1 MAGNPLP
8 LPLPNEREPSMPIEV
23 EGPDGLIVEFP
34 DDTPREVMIRALRK
48 RYGPPPAD
56 IARGLSAYAAEK
68 TGVAAQPQIAYYETE
83 RGRARLTAP
92 GWLEGEDFGGSVSS
106 FRRAVPVYASAP
118 VPAPK
123 GAPVATERK
132 RTAGERFAERVE
144 DAANRNI
151 FVSTARAAVGRT
163 LTETTQ
169 IDPATGKPITF
180 NLAGNQWVEAER
192 ERRDVLALRD
202 QADSFTQAEG
212 LGGKAVH
219 GVSALAGTVVGS
231 LADPIQAL
239 TLPIGGGSTILGRA
253 LLQGGL
259 NAGLDAVVQGSDV
272 AAGVQDRYDLMQTA
286 GSAALGFGISGVA
299 DVSPRAVR
307 GLMDLLRKPEAD
319 VAPQLRMADMIER
332 PALHDG
338 QLADLRP
345 EPVVATKETPVV
357 PVEQPKVE
365 PGPEPKGDLAVTP
378 EAPKGQG
385 EGQAGWDDVDWGKMG
400 STRRAEAATAH
411 METLR
416 KLIKPEHVARFVKH
430 LKEPEGTLSNAADHL
445 NPDYVDWS
453 KFDADPSLI
462 EGWARARA
470 EIFRELY
477 DGAGDGTKTWAQTD
491 RAARYFGTTLS
502 QVAKTHADVVG
513 EGGLAARLGALQ
525 QFAVEHDGRFAEF
538 LTAFRAKQA
547 KGEITPNDVA
557 DLAAFT
563 QKTAMMDAMAAGA
576 ASEVARSM
584 NYLKRIKRGREM
596 GNDLE
601 ALMET
606 LNKGGDINPDDLAP
620 VVDRM
625 TKAFKKGG
633 GAALRGEVRKMSEF
647 GLWDYAGYILTGNL
661 LSGFSTHLRNLVGT
675 PIHALLSV
683 GERYVAAGIGMARGR
698 NGGAERVTFREAVAY
713 TSGVSQSFMEA
724 MRVAAKAAKEGTP
737 VTDGGSSVLPQDA
750 LGRVPFKIDKARM
763 ARWADRKTWATNPV
777 KHGLHTLLD
786 VPTATLFSLVR
797 TFGYRPSVAADE
809 FYKVLGNRMQLNA
822 LSVREAAY
830 QAALGQPA
838 NAEAAF
844 KSTLKAMQTEPTAAA
859 VKEAKSWFAESGTS
873 RDDPFDIGTKHEE
886 YANVLRSLDIRQMA
900 EDHARLLTFQKGGR
914 TVDAWDK
921 ALKTIPLV
929 KYFAVNFVRTPIAL
943 LKAGMVDRNPAL
955 ALLFKDNREPL
966 AYLGKAL
973 ADSETALQR
982 GGAEADL
989 VLARVTV
996 GAGVLTWAWSMWA
1009 NGDLVGRQGEPG
1021 EAKNGIL
1028 DYSIRIP
1035 GTQQWVQFSSMSP
1048 IAEPLGLVADFA
1060 QAMKERDL
1068 DDGHGTALMGAL
1080 LAAVSNNALN
1090 KTFMAGISDLMDIME
1105 GPGVGGGSDQARG
1118 KMAAESA
1125 AGMAVG
1131 RLVPLSSL
1139 LRAAAQEHDP
1149 VVRDARTFLERVKAA
1164 IPGLT
1169 ETLPAKR
1176 DWLGR
1181 QVIRQEGQ
1189 RGMFQAWKTSRLT
1202 DDEVDAEIARLGVST
1217 GFVLKAP
1224 ARKFNGQEI
1233 TREEFSRMLEVQG
1246 QVYRAP
1252 ATGMNME
1259 ETVRSLVESPEYD
1272 QMAHDLQRGMAIK
1285 QIVSAFR
1292 TAANAEM
1299 RDPVSD
1305 LYWPKVAK
1313 RTGAAKLVVD
1323 AKERGWEEEDVL
1335 SAGADMGLEEGEL
1348 EMLKEAL
1355 GDSL

>member
-1 MAGNPLP
+1 
-8 LPLPNEREPSMPIEV
+8 MPIEI
-23 EGPDGLIVEFP
+23 EGPDGLIIEFP
-34 DDTPREVMIRALRK
+34 EGTSPDVMKRALQK
-48 RYGPPPAD
+48 RYGPPPAEV
-56 IARGLSAYAAEK
+56 ARGLTAYAAEK
-68 TGVAAQPQIAYYETE
+68 TGVAAQRQIAYYETE

-92 GWLEGEDFGGSVSS
+92 GWLEGEDFGGSVTS
-106 FRRAVPVYASAP
+106 FRKAAPVYASTPA
-118 VPAPK
+118 PAPK
-123 GAPVATERK
+123 GAPVVTERK
-132 RTAGERFAERVE
+132 RTAGERLTDRVE
-144 DAANRNI
+144 DAFQRGPWMAG
-151 FVSTARAAVGRT
+151 ARAAANAALPG
-163 LTETTQ
+163 
-169 IDPATGKPITF
+169 D
-180 NLAGNQWVEAER
+180 LAGGQMVAAER
-192 ERRDVLALRD
+192 ERREALAIRD
-202 QADSFTQAEG
+202 QADSFTQVEG
-212 LGGKAVH
+212 LGGKALH
-219 GVSALAGTVVGS
+219 GVSALTGTIVGS
-231 LADPIQAL
+231 IADPIQAV
-239 TLPIGGGSTILGRA
+239 TLPIGGGSTILTRA

-259 NAGLDAVVQGSDV
+259 NAGMDAAQQGLDVSSKT
-272 AAGVQDRYDLMQTA
+272 QDRYDLLQTA
-286 GSAALGFGISGVA
+286 GAAALGAGISVGA
-299 DVSPRAVR
+299 DVAPKAARS
-307 GLMDLLRKPEAD
+307 LLDLLRKPEAD

-332 PALHDG
+332 PALHEG

-345 EPVVATKETPVV
+345 EPVVAPKETPVV

-378 EAPKGQG
+378 EASKASG

-411 METLR
+411 LETLR

-470 EIFRELY
+470 EIFRDLY
-477 DGAGDGTKTWAQTD
+477 DGAGDATKTWAQTD
-491 RAARYFGTTLS
+491 RAARYFGTSLS

-547 KGEITPNDVA
+547 KGEITPNDIA

-647 GLWDYAGYILTGNL
+647 GVWDYAGYILTGNL

-675 PIHALLSV
+675 PLHAVLSV
-683 GERYVAAGIGMARGR
+683 GERYIAAGIGMARGR
-698 NGGAERVTFREAVAY
+698 AGGVERVTFREAVAY
-713 TSGVSQSFMEA
+713 TSGMGQAWMEA
-724 MRVAAKAAKEGTP
+724 FRIAAKAAKAGASI
-737 VTDGGSSVLPQDA
+737 TDGESSVLPTNRT
-750 LGRVPFKIDKARM
+750 GWVPFKIDEARL
-763 ARWADRKTWATNPV
+763 ARWGDHRAWATNPL
-777 KHGLHTLLD
+777 KHGLHPLLD
-786 VPTATLFSLVR
+786 IPTATLFSLVR

-809 FYKVLGNRMQLNA
+809 FYKALGRRMQLNA

-830 QAALGQPA
+830 QAALVEPGQS
-838 NAEAAF
+838 EAAF
-844 KSTLKAMQTEPTAAA
+844 QATLRAIREEPTDAA
-859 VKEAKSWFAESGTS
+859 VKEAKVWFAENGAS
-873 RDDPFDIGTKHEE
+873 RDDPFDAGSAHER
-886 YANVLRSLDIRQMA
+886 YANVLRSLDIRRLA
-900 EDHARLLTFQKGGR
+900 EDHARLLTFQKSGP
-914 TVDAWDK
+914 VVEAWDR
-921 ALKTIPLV
+921 ALRTLPLV
-929 KYFAVNFVRTPIAL
+929 KYFAVNFVRTPLAL
-943 LKAGMVDRNPAL
+943 LRSGMVDRNPVL
-955 ALLFKDNREPL
+955 AFTLKDNRETL
-966 AYLGKAL
+966 SYLGAAL
-973 ADSETALQR
+973 RDSEVALQR

-989 VLARVTV
+989 VLARMTM

-1035 GTQQWVQFSSMSP
+1035 GTQHWFQFSSMSP

-1068 DDGHGTALMGAL
+1068 DDDHGTALMGAL

-1105 GPGVGGGSDQARG
+1105 GPGVGGGSDEARG
-1118 KMAAESA
+1118 QMAGETA

-1139 LRAAAQEHDP
+1139 LRSAAQEQDP
-1149 VVRDARTFLERVKAA
+1149 VVRDARTFLERVKAT

-1169 ETLPAKR
+1169 DELPAKR

-1181 QVIRQEGQ
+1181 QIIRQEGQ

-1202 DDEVDAEIARLGVST
+1202 DDEVDAEIARLSDAV
-1217 GFVLKAP
+1217 GFHLKAP
-1224 ARKFNGQEI
+1224 QRKFNGQEI

-1246 QVYRAP
+1246 QEYRDP
-1252 ATGMNME
+1252 ATGLNME
-1259 ETVRSLVESPEYD
+1259 EAVRALIESPDYD
-1272 QMAHDLQRGMAIK
+1272 QMEHDAQRGASIK
-1285 QIVSAFR
+1285 KIVSAYR
-1292 TAANAEM
+1292 AAANAEM
-1299 RDPVSD
+1299 RDPASD

-1313 RTGAAKLVVD
+1313 RTGAAKLASD
-1323 AKERGWEEEDVL
+1323 AKERGWEQDDVL
-1335 SAGADMGLEEGEL
+1335 SAGADMGLEEDEL
-1348 EMLKEAL
+1348 QMLKEAL
-1355 GDSL
+1355 GDNP